1 LVLVY
6 PLVKKILM
14 IINNLTLSSSDSITL
29 AATIYQANPCS
40 NKTVL
45 INSGTGIL
53 RRYYDGFA
61 QFLCA
66 HGFTVVTY
74 DYRGIGGSCP
84 KSLRGFP
91 ATMRDW
97 GQNDIAGVIAWITA
111 NLRPAKLFIIGHS
124 AGGQVAGLAA
134 NIDLVNAMVFV
145 AAQSGYWRHWPFP
158 RRYWYAC
165 LWHATPLIANVF
177 GYLPSRRL
185 GIGQDLPRGVACEW
199 AKWCRHPQYLFG
211 YGQTLDLTHYASFTG
226 PILAYSFADDSDAPA
241 AAVDALLRGYSG
253 ALIVRKHIAP
263 ASVNARRIDHFGLF
277 RERFRDTLW
286 RDTVMW
292 LEGQ

>member
-1 LVLVY
+1 MNITHFAIPSKDNFKLAG
-6 PLVKKILM
+6 
-14 IINNLTLSSSDSITL
+14 TL
-29 AATIYQANPCS
+29 YQAERNQS
-40 NKTVL
+40 AVM

-61 QFLCA
+61 RFLCE

-74 DYRGIGGSCP
+74 DYRGIGDSRP
-84 KSLRGFP
+84 ATLRGFS
-91 ATMRDW
+91 ATMHEW
-97 GQNDIAGVIAWITA
+97 GQKDMSGVIDWITSKIQ
-111 NLRPAKLFIIGHS
+111 PPKLFIIGHS

-134 NIDLVNAMVFV
+134 NIDLAHAMVFV

-158 RRYWYAC
+158 LRYWYAG
-165 LWHATPLIANVF
+165 LWRATPVITNAF

-226 PILAYSFADDSDAPA
+226 PILAYSFADDSYAPA
-241 AAVDALLRGYSG
+241 AAVDALLCGYKG
-253 ALIVRKHIAP
+253 ARVTRKHIAP
-263 ASVNARRIDHFGLF
+263 SSLNVRRIGHFGFF
-277 RERFRDTLW
+277 RETFRDTLW
-286 RDTVMW
+286 RDTVDW
-292 LEGQ
+292 LERQ